1 MTPVMAASAMAK
13 QAEHRK
19 QDGNVLFQSNQFI
32 AAIHAY
38 TEHFLCSN
46 IDILTYIY
54 VFQRSFRKVD
64 MKRFRNNRSTGQ
76 RDFNSFP
83 NIAGDILNDLVFLG
97 WFALRNIILQ
107 SILKLGSLIG
117 VSSMFIRIF
126 SKMKGQP

>member
-1 MTPVMAASAMAK
+1 MTPVMAAGAVAK

-19 QDGNVLFQSNQFI
+19 QDGNVLFQNNQFI

-38 TEHFLCSN
+38 TE
-46 IDILTYIY
+46 
-54 VFQRSFRKVD
+54 RSFRKVD

-76 RDFNSFP
+76 RDFNTFP
-83 NIAGDILNDLVFLG
+83 NIAGDILNDLVFLE

-107 SILKLGSLIG
+107 SILKLGSLIP

-126 SKMKGQP
+126 SKMIGQP